1 MFGNFNLN
9 AGLSQLQDLGGRFQK
24 IKEDLEQNIESSL
37 RTNIA
42 PSASGDEAGGVNAPA
57 DGVAFGG
64 DQFLMWASKQHKVQ
78 HFLSL
83 RAAVH
88 SARVARMPLCHVVN
102 FDAHLACRMGRIQFA
117 VSLYRQSPLCKG
129 AEHRMAQPTR
139 QYSYCSHVQLQQSHF
154 ALAKCL
160 LLLLQQH
167 EQEVHEAST
176 SSTPSPVPDPE
187 AAPEDSTQDLSQQ
200 PEGSVTIHA
209 TTQPEAVAF
218 QPDQVLAAH
227 DSTQEHRS
235 ADSEQQAQANT
246 DQADDAAVNQ
256 HSIDNEQLP
265 QAKADANQAGDSE
278 ALEQVQDAVSDAAD
292 TSEHQPDSNGITI
305 AHAAVKT
312 EQPHAPASEADDHVE
327 SSPAQSESDDAA
339 QQVAEP
345 SQQHE
350 DQQEQLPVSTLYMA
364 DQVDQSSQR
373 SLPDSARSA
382 ADSRQQPASPSGQD
396 EAASHSG
403 TEAQHVN
410 GITHEMQQ
418 EELEQQIGSQQS
430 SQDSHEQQAAI
441 PGTCT
446 IF

>member
-1 MFGNFNLN
+1 
-9 AGLSQLQDLGGRFQK
+9 
-24 IKEDLEQNIESSL
+24 
-37 RTNIA
+37 
-42 PSASGDEAGGVNAPA
+42 
-57 DGVAFGG
+57 
-64 DQFLMWASKQHKVQ
+64 
-78 HFLSL
+78 
-83 RAAVH
+83 
-88 SARVARMPLCHVVN
+88 MPLCHVVN

-235 ADSEQQAQANT
+235 ADSEQEAQANT

-292 TSEHQPDSNGITI
+292 TSEHQPDSNGTTI
-305 AHAAVKT
+305 AHAAVET
-312 EQPHAPASEADDHVE
+312 EQQHAPASEADDHVE
-327 SSPAQSESDDAA
+327 SSPAQSEPDEVA

-350 DQQEQLPVSTLYMA
+350 DQQEQLPVSSLYMA

-441 PGTCT
+441 PGTST